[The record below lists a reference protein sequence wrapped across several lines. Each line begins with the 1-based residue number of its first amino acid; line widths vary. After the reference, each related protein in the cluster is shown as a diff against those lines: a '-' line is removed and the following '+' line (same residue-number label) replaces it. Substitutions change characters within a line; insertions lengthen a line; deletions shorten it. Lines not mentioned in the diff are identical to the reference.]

1 MFSSRFPFIYWLR
14 KTREVYL
21 NERPDAI
28 NMMVQS
34 RFTGHETF
42 PCRYPWLPKAVT
54 ALQKDSDLFKDI
66 DQAIVVLGVGK
77 QMARAM
83 KFWVEAAK
91 VVEKQ
96 GKSGLKVSP
105 LGEELLG
112 KNGFDPYLED
122 IQTLWLIHWNF
133 STHRENPIFAWD
145 YMMNRWQDP
154 EIVPSRAVDSFKE
167 EADSLN
173 RKLSIVT
180 LKQHFNIFLH
190 TYVPTRGTKRNI
202 LEDNLDCPL
211 IELNLIRQIG
221 ETASESDGK
230 REPLYAFN
238 RDPKPQVSQQ
248 IFFYCLDNF
257 WKTYYPEEKSLE
269 FREVTSG
276 HGSPGQIFKLSEQ
289 EIRDRLEDIEDFTDG
304 AMRFRESTNLKQI
317 QKQKDIEKN
326 LLRAIYQ
333 EGT

>member
-1 MFSSRFPFIYWLR
+1 MF
-14 KTREVYL
+14 
-21 NERPDAI
+21 
-28 NMMVQS
+28 
-34 RFTGHETF
+34 
-42 PCRYPWLPKAVT
+42 
-54 ALQKDSDLFKDI
+54 
-66 DQAIVVLGVGK
+66 LGVGK

-230 REPLYAFN
+230 RESLYAFN

-248 IFFYCLDNF
+248 LFFYCLDNF

-304 AMRFRESTNLKQI
+304 AMRFRESANLKQI